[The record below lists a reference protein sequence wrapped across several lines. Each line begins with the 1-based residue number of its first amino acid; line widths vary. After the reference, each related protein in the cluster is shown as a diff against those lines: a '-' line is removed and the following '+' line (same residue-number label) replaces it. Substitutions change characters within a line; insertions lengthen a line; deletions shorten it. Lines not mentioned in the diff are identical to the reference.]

1 MKKFLIRLKTIFLL
15 LMIFVVCLTP
25 VFLTLMA
32 FSSCLTA
39 VTVSAAETTTSGTS
53 SSELI
58 YDFDAVPLSI
68 KADLYDDSGIK
79 YDNYLIVKQSN
90 IYRFMLFDSDVDFL
104 DLGSTQLI
112 FYKDDVSVDRKLYVI
127 FYNHDGTFKKQH
139 VFSTRSYEYFGYTY
153 AYDYDKNSNDYIE
166 NWVNNVVYSSLDVKY
181 NGLTVYY
188 AKNNKAVTIK
198 DLLDLPAG
206 TGGGEIVGPQPIPS
220 QPGDYNFIGPLPLIP
235 IEGDPTF
242 QGFKDWLIKNKKY
255 EDLASYGINCTAN
268 NVSSIVDLWTGNYN
282 SITSFFTGLK
292 STWSTIS
299 AITQAKNIYNWLE
312 QQWQLYKKSL
322 ITYETIPIKDG
333 VLNYETDYDED
344 GNFISS
350 ETSYLKLILGT
361 LISFKDGF
369 NSYVD
374 TFVSYISSLDVNLN
388 RLLNAVSAAPQY
400 TADAIYNNLVN
411 PFNLILDAINNSSG
425 GTTTTENITN
435 NYYNDPE
442 NLYGEIG
449 SDYDDLISEY
459 KQKYDNE
466 INSKFPFISQV
477 SLMFDEIWK
486 ACGYTESSSQ
496 TEVQTMRTTL
506 NSTIGPQQ
514 TQRDYVDSKMS
525 SVFGNY
531 DSKYLENVD
540 ISDAPHYTVNIA
552 GVECSVIDFRVFE
565 KYKFLI
571 HSVITLMLWVPF
583 LLSLLKSIPG
593 ILAGVQD
600 YMNIVA
606 TNNAI
611 IEEANLKVEEQQ
623 SIFENQRIEDEKL
636 QQNINIPIAT
646 NIRRGFSETTHKGG
660 MRI

>member
-1 MKKFLIRLKTIFLL
+1 MKTLITK
-15 LMIFVVCLTP
+15 VVS
-25 VFLTLMA
+25 VFLTLIVLM
-32 FSSCLTA
+32 SCLTS
-39 VTVSAAETTTSGTS
+39 VTVSAAETTTSETAPP
-53 SSELI
+53 LI
-58 YDFDAVPLSI
+58 YDFGSVPLNV

-104 DLGSTQLI
+104 NLNSSQVI
-112 FYKDDVSVDRKLYVI
+112 FFKGDVSVDRKLYVI
-127 FYNHDGTFKKQH
+127 FYNHDGTFKKQY
-139 VFSTRSYEYFGYTY
+139 VSSTRSYEYFGYTY

-198 DLLDLPAG
+198 DLVNLPAG
-206 TGGGEIVGPQPIPS
+206 AGGGEIVGPQPIPS
-220 QPGDYNFIGPLPLIP
+220 QPGDYDFIGPLPLIP

-255 EDLASYGINCTAN
+255 EDLAQFGISCTEN
-268 NVSSIVDLWTGNYN
+268 NISSVVDLWTGNYN
-282 SITSFFTGLK
+282 SIISFFSSLK
-292 STWSTIS
+292 SAWSTINAVS
-299 AITQAKNIYNWLE
+299 QAKNIYNWLE

-361 LISFKDGF
+361 LISFKDSF
-369 NSYVD
+369 NNYVD
-374 TFVSYISSLDVNLN
+374 NFVSYISSLDVNLN
-388 RLLNAVSAAPQY
+388 RLLNTVSAVPQY

-411 PFNLILDAINNSSG
+411 PFSLILDAINNSSG
-425 GTTTTENITN
+425 NGNIENITN

-552 GVECSVIDFRVFE
+552 GVECNVIDFRVFE

-646 NIRRGFSETTHKGG
+646 NIRHGVSETTHKGG